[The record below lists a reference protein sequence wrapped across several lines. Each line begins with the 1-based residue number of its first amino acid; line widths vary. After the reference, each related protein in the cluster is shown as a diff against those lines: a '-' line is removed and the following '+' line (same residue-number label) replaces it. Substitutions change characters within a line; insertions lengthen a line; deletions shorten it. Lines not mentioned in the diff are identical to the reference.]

1 MDIQSKYIS
10 VEQALSMVKS
20 NDVIVTGLGAAEAG
34 LFMGQLHTIA
44 DRVRNV
50 TVTNC
55 LPTHPSEIY
64 KPEYVESFN
73 VDGWFFAP
81 QMRKAHANGN
91 MGYIPNH
98 LHLAATK
105 RLYHVKPNLYVG
117 AATLPD
123 KHGYISLSLS
133 NTY

>member
-20 NDVIVTGLGAAEAG
+20 DDVIVTGLGASEAG

-55 LPTHPSEIY
+55 LP
-64 KPEYVESFN
+64 
-73 VDGWFFAP
+73 
-81 QMRKAHANGN
+81 
-91 MGYIPNH
+91 IPPRY
-98 LHLAATK
+98 T
-105 RLYHVKPNLYVG
+105 
-117 AATLPD
+117 
-123 KHGYISLSLS
+123 SLSMWIPLMWMAGSSLLPSARPTLRATWLS
-133 NTY
+133 SPTTCIWPPPSVCTM